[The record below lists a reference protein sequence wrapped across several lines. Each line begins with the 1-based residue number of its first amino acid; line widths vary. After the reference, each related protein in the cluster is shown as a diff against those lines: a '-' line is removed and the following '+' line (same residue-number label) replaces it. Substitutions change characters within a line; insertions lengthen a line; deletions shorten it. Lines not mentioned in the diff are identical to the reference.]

1 MDEKSKRHLSVVKP
15 PKEGML
21 KKIGKGI
28 KSAGDAASSY
38 LGLDDFGPQLGED
51 DFGPEH
57 DSSWDIFDCS
67 VDGCN
72 TSEPHRH
79 PTVIKDDMGTP
90 SDKHPAHRGLVKAGH
105 EFYNQ
110 NESNMENKARNS
122 HFEHGASE
130 HLGENV
136 VSLAAFARNKASRK
150 PKGY

>member
-1 MDEKSKRHLSVVKP
+1 MDEKGTRHLSVVKP

-38 LGLDDFGPQLGED
+38 LGLDFNPED
-51 DFGPEH
+51 IKNAGR
-57 DSSWDIFDCS
+57 FDTFECS
-67 VDGCN
+67 VEGCN
-72 TSEPHRH
+72 TSELHKH

-110 NESNMENKARNS
+110 NESNMENKSRNS
-122 HFEHGASE
+122 HFEHGSSE

-136 VSLAAFARNKASRK
+136 VSLAAFARNKVSRK